1 MLPIRKADARKRWS
15 EMKILV
21 LAPPM
26 GGTGGIQ
33 NYTGALVRALREIT
47 GEKNVRL
54 VAVPAEPTARADGS
68 AALGRVTKIRFLLN
82 AIGAAIS
89 WRAQLVI
96 CTHVGVSP
104 VARIIHR
111 ISGAPYWVILH
122 GIDVWCE
129 LAPSKVE
136 ALRGAQQ
143 LVAISKFTL
152 ESTSAR
158 HGLEKSKS
166 AFLPPTFS
174 IDESSASK
182 KAAGVLES
190 GSAPIVLTVGR
201 LAASERY
208 KGHDVMLDAWPAVL
222 REIPDARYIIV
233 GDGDDRARLQERAR
247 EMGFADSVIFKG
259 SVSSA
264 ELQSCYDECQ
274 VFALPARTEMD
285 PRAPRGEG
293 FGIVFLEAMAHAK
306 PVVGPNVGAPPE
318 FIHDGEHGLLVDP
331 VNPAKLAQALVELL
345 AHPDRARRMGGAGR
359 KWVRERYSYEMF
371 RERLRKIL
379 QVRSVEID

>member
-1 MLPIRKADARKRWS
+1 V
-15 EMKILV
+15 KILV

-26 GGTGGIQ
+26 GGAGGIQ
-33 NYTGALVRALREIT
+33 NYTAALVRALREIS
-47 GEKNVRL
+47 GERNVRL
-54 VAVPAEPTARADGS
+54 VAVPAEATARADGN

-82 AIGAAIS
+82 AITAAIF
-89 WRAQLVI
+89 WRPKLVI
-96 CTHVGVSP
+96 CTHVGVAT

-111 ISGAPYWVILH
+111 ITSTPYWVILH

-129 LAPSKVE
+129 LAALKVE
-136 ALRGAQQ
+136 ALREAQQ

-152 ESTSAR
+152 QSAGAR
-158 HGLEKSKS
+158 HGLQKCKS

-174 IDESSASK
+174 ITEAR
-182 KAAGVLES
+182 
-190 GSAPIVLTVGR
+190 APKEGERNAEFANPPTVLTVGR

-208 KGHDVMLDAWPAVL
+208 KGHDVMLEAWPAVL
-222 REIPDARYIIV
+222 REIPEARYIIV
-233 GDGDDRARLQERAR
+233 GDGDDRARLQDRAT
-247 EMGFADSVIFKG
+247 EMGLAGSVIFKG
-259 SVSSA
+259 GLSSA

-274 VFALPARTEMD
+274 VFALPARTELD

-293 FGIVFLEAMAHAK
+293 FGIVFLEAMAHGK

-331 VNPAKLAQALVELL
+331 LNPVKLAQALVELL
-345 AHPDRARRMGGAGR
+345 THSERARQMGEAGR
-359 KWVRERYSYEMF
+359 EWAREQYGYEMF

-379 QVRSVEID
+379 QAN

>member
-1 MLPIRKADARKRWS
+1 
-15 EMKILV
+15 MKILV
-21 LAPPM
+21 LASSM

-33 NYTGALVRALREIT
+33 NYTAALVRALREIN

-54 VAVPAEPTARADGS
+54 VAVPAEATARADGN
-68 AALGRVTKIRFLLN
+68 AALGSITKIRFLLS
-82 AIGAAIS
+82 AITAAIF
-89 WRAQLVI
+89 WRPQLVI

-111 ISGAPYWVILH
+111 INGAPYWVVLH
-122 GIDVWCE
+122 GIEVWCE

-152 ESTSAR
+152 ESASAR
-158 HGLEKSKS
+158 HGLEKCKTV
-166 AFLPPTFS
+166 FLAPTFS
-174 IDESSASK
+174 IDESRTSK
-182 KAAGVLES
+182 KAASTVES
-190 GSAPIVLTVGR
+190 ANTPIVLTVGR

-222 REIPDARYIIV
+222 REIPGARYIIA

-259 SVSSA
+259 RVSSV

-274 VFALPARTEMD
+274 VFALPARTELD

-293 FGIVFLEAMAHAK
+293 FGIVFLEAMAHGK

-331 VNPAKLAQALVELL
+331 VDPAKLAQALLELL
-345 AHPDRARRMGGAGR
+345 TNPERARQMGEAGR
-359 KWVRERYSYEMF
+359 KWAREQYGYEMF

-379 QVRSVEID
+379 QAHSLGN